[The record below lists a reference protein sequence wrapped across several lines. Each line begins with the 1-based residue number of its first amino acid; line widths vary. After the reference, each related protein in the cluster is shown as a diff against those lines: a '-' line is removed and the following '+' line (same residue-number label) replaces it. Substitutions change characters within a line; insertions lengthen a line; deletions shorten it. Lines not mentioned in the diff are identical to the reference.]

1 MRSKFDG
8 SSNLIIS
15 HTRPT
20 DAGSYRY
27 GKVSKIKK
35 KNFPS
40 EIRVVIR
47 NFWLLIENC
56 LEMDFK

>member
-27 GKVSKIKK
+27 GKVSKIK
-35 KNFPS
+35 NFPL

-56 LEMDFK
+56 LEMDLK